1 MQTPQHQ
8 PSNALQGTGAKYTT
22 DDYLVGDL
30 QLRNNLV
37 DIEYKKNMYEYLE
50 VSDVDIAYVRGNF
63 DNVND
68 HSYNEI
74 TRGDALALILLNHY
88 KEYEGLVNQ
97 DGDDEPLENDAE
109 ESLQVASEIDTVK
122 RKKIFDSMYDT
133 VNGTTVYFL
142 K

>member
-1 MQTPQHQ
+1 MYTPQHQ
-8 PSNALQGTGAKYTT
+8 PSNALQDTGAKYTT
-22 DDYLVGDL
+22 DDYLVNDL
-30 QLRNNLV
+30 QLQNNLM

-50 VSDVDIAYVRGNF
+50 VSDVEIAYVRSNF
-63 DNVND
+63 DKVND

-97 DGDDEPLENDAE
+97 DGDDEPLENE
-109 ESLQVASEIDTVK
+109 VLREASEIDTVK
-122 RKKIFDSMYDT
+122 RKKIVDSMYDT
-133 VNGTTVYFL
+133 VNGITYYFM